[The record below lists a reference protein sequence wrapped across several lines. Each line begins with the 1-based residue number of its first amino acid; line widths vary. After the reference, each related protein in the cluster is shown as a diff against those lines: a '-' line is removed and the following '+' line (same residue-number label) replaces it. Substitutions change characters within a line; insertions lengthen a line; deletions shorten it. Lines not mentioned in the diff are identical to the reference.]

1 MQKTIIT
8 FVLSMAFAA
17 LPVFS
22 QDPPAGSSANKP
34 GQVVTIGKV
43 SNLDMGKT
51 IEVDAKGVPHK
62 YDLNNA
68 DVSFSLS
75 PEVATGMTVK
85 ITERTEA
92 NGHKTV
98 MIEPLSSK
106 KPSV

>member
-1 MQKTIIT
+1 M
-8 FVLSMAFAA
+8 SMALAA
-17 LPVFS
+17 LPAFS
-22 QDPPAGSSANKP
+22 QDEQAKTSAGKP

-43 SNLDMGKT
+43 TNFDVGKS

-68 DVSFSLS
+68 DMSFSVS

-85 ITERTEA
+85 ITERTDA

-98 MIEPLSSK
+98 TIEPSK
-106 KPSV
+106 KASE